1 MILFGVECFGQWMFE
16 SVILVVFQSVFC
28 FEMYKNNFLKK
39 IFLILIHQN
48 NMKTSKNINLKQI
61 KK

>member
-16 SVILVVFQSVFC
+16 IVILVVFQSVFC
-28 FEMYKNNFLKK
+28 FEMYKNNFFKK